1 MPDLYSTGRGV
12 AKDVVEGDRLAEK
25 AADARPSRKRR
36 HASVPPNAGLCAGIT
51 DDPSDALKWLELA
64 AQRNEPHA
72 IELFANFYINFGA
85 RTGNTDVA
93 KGIEILKR
101 CVDQT
106 SNASCAM
113 AYASALDNGL
123 GGVRDVKAIYA
134 MYQMANRE
142 GRNDK
147 ARARLAELGKELSA
161 TDRIQ
166 VQTGS
171 TQRELPALLNCRFGE
186 PQPC

>member
-1 MPDLYSTGRGV
+1 MQAYIAGV
-12 AKDVVEGDRLAEK
+12 
-25 AADARPSRKRR
+25 
-36 HASVPPNAGLCAGIT
+36 T
-51 DDPSDALKWLELA
+51 DDPSDALKWLDLA

-72 IELFANFYINFGA
+72 IELLANFYINFGA